1 MSFVAH
7 MHRGVICGYAIL
19 GVVSRNK
26 LIISIGRI

>member
-7 MHRGVICGYAIL
+7 IHRWMICDYAIL

-26 LIISIGRI
+26 LIVSIGRI